1 MPNNLSVETEDW
13 KPVQAQVPDYYQR
26 GYPLEDI
33 HDIVTGP
40 DGSRIGQ
47 RSLCKIACAT
57 PTPFDTWLARLN
69 SDRRQRS
76 MSDLE
81 PRRSLD
87 ESHDQSRLGLDLDE
101 EER

>member
-47 RSLCKIACAT
+47 RSLGDSHSFVASFKI
-57 PTPFDTWLARLN
+57 R
-69 SDRRQRS
+69 
-76 MSDLE
+76 
-81 PRRSLD
+81 PRVTL
-87 ESHDQSRLGLDLDE
+87 
-101 EER
+101 